1 MSGEEISV
9 LSLEGRYYNCRERGT
24 IMILDTLR
32 LTFTANGQT
41 ASEFFILQLYYNSF

>member
-32 LTFTANGQT
+32 LTISIIMVFKKVLKY
-41 ASEFFILQLYYNSF
+41 I